1 MKRIRRASRRNGST
15 AFLRKAGDM
24 MSGVLALTVAA
35 IFTGAAVYVNV
46 AEQPARLLLDDRALL
61 AEWKPSYKR
70 GAAMQ
75 ASIAL
80 IGCVLG
86 LIAWWQTSLA
96 GFLVGAIAMVAPWPW
111 TLLGIKPTN
120 DALLATEPDRAG
132 PQTRALVVKWGMLH
146 AVRTALGALATV
158 AYLWACMPR

>member
-1 MKRIRRASRRNGST
+1 
-15 AFLRKAGDM
+15 M
-24 MSGVLALTVAA
+24 MFGILALTAAA

-46 AEQPARLLLDDRALL
+46 AEQPARLKLDDRALL

-86 LIAWWQTSLA
+86 LIAWWQTSQP
-96 GFLVGAIAMVAPWPW
+96 GFLIGAVAMVAPWPW
-111 TLLGIKPTN
+111 TLLVIKPTN
-120 DALLATEPDRAG
+120 DTLLATAPDQAG
-132 PQTRALVVKWGMLH
+132 PQTRALIVKWGTLH
-146 AVRTALGALATV
+146 AVRTALGALATI
-158 AYLWACMPR
+158 ALLWTCLPR